1 MDICN
6 ICKKQPVKIHI
17 EGEGDYEHVILGTV
31 VSWDANEIGGNYS
44 FRECSDVD
52 ENRREIT
59 CLSPLYK

>member
-1 MDICN
+1 M
-6 ICKKQPVKIHI
+6 KIHI

-59 CLSPLYK
+59 WLSPLYK